1 MCGFLFYKGKEGE
14 DLSQNEFEAA
24 LSIQSERGPD
34 ATKIV
39 VIPGQNTM
47 IGHTR
52 LALISDTSG
61 LQPFCG
67 EGYNVVFV
75 GEIYNYK
82 EISRNLFP
90 REHIASESQLLL
102 KLICKY
108 GKAGFQYLDGMFAI
122 AIYHRATGK
131 LILHR
136 DEFGIKPIFF
146 SLNSR
151 RAIVSADSRSIKYFL
166 KSASINKR
174 AVHSYLLY
182 RAIPG
187 DQTIFNDIRKVQPGE
202 IVEIDT
208 EHNKIIDS
216 GIIRKNECKTVYSS
230 DAVREAVIKD
240 VKSTFLHI
248 ENNRVSSQA
257 ILLSS
262 GIDSN
267 IICSIVSEYKPLTL
281 TASFIGQQPEKS
293 EHRLAERAASLYGTE
308 HITVACN
315 PSLDLFDRILR
326 ISDGPLYSSSSFGLL
341 CMANAIKELGI
352 RTVYCGDGADEL
364 FYGYSQLCDSSNMH
378 EYQRRVGIAD
388 LAIIS
393 ALVED
398 VHKDYFHQLLE
409 DDFRKI
415 QFSEDPFKDFELYIR
430 LPEYQAVRLDR
441 IFMDYSIEA
450 RVPFLRKS
458 TSQIA
463 NSISK
468 RDHVSQGR
476 KSILRQAFK
485 NDLYDFIYSREKQ
498 RFKAPISSWIPS
510 DFKFHINRAL
520 NDSEAISMLGL
531 SHLKIKQV
539 LSGGSYRLIWGLY
552 TLIRWVELEY
562 GLEPQQKIIVGDCE
576 P

>member
-1 MCGFLFYKGKEGE
+1 MCGFLFYKDETSDGFSTRKFKE
-14 DLSQNEFEAA
+14 A
-24 LSIQSERGPD
+24 LSIQSRRGPD

-39 VIPGQNTM
+39 VMPEQNIM

-52 LALISDTSG
+52 LSLISDGSG
-61 LQPFCG
+61 LQPFS
-67 EGYNVVFV
+67 EGDLNIVFV
-75 GEIYNYK
+75 GEIYNYR

-90 REHIASESQLLL
+90 HENVTSEIQLLF
-102 KLICKY
+102 KLFCIY

-122 AIYHRATGK
+122 AVYHRVTKK
-131 LILHR
+131 LIIHR
-136 DEFGIKPIFF
+136 DEFGIKPMFF
-146 SLNSR
+146 ALNSKQV
-151 RAIVSADSRSIKYFL
+151 IVSADSRSIKFFL
-166 KSASINKR
+166 RSVSINKR

-187 DQTIFNDIRKVQPGE
+187 DQTIFNDISKVQPGE

-208 EHNKIIDS
+208 EYNKIIDR
-216 GIIRKNECKTVYSS
+216 GIIRRNECKAGYSS
-230 DAVREAVIKD
+230 DAVREVVVKD

-267 IICSIVSEYKPLTL
+267 IICSIVSGYKPLTL

-293 EHRLAERAASLYGTE
+293 EHKLAERAASLYGTE
-308 HITVACN
+308 HITVACH

-341 CMANAIKELGI
+341 CMAGAIKELGI

-364 FYGYSQLCDSSNMH
+364 FYGYSQLCDSSSVH

-393 ALVED
+393 ALAED
-398 VHKDYFHQLLE
+398 VNKDYFHQLLE
-409 DDFRKI
+409 DDFGKI

-468 RDHVSQGR
+468 RDHILQGR

-485 NDLYDFIYSREKQ
+485 KDLYDFIYSREKQ
-498 RFKAPISSWIPS
+498 RFKAPISSWISS

-562 GLEPQQKIIVGDCE
+562 GLEPQQKLIMGACE
-576 P
+576 A